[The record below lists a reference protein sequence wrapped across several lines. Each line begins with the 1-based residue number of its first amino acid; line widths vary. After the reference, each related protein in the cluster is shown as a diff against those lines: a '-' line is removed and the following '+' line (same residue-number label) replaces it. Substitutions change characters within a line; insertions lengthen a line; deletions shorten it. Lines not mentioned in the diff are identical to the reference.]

1 MRARLNLALK
11 EGIVKKSGAWF
22 YYGDEFRLGQG
33 RDNAKTY
40 LEQNPA
46 MMTEIEN
53 KIREK
58 YGLDLI
64 PAEEIPE
71 DADEAAADLS
81 GEN

>member
-1 MRARLNLALK
+1 
-11 EGIVKKSGAWF
+11 
-22 YYGDEFRLGQG
+22 
-33 RDNAKTY
+33 
-40 LEQNPA
+40 